1 MIENEKLVSNNIKVA
16 NCLNYFFSNIVKNLE
31 IPKYEVKDNFHQNIE
46 SPALK
51 AVFKYRN
58 HPSIISISYS
68 FRQASS
74 FNFSCIDKSTVLKEI
89 RSLSI
94 TKTSRDTD
102 LPLKVLKENTDY
114 SAEFICIQFNEPR
127 RSSKFPSS
135 FKCAKITHILKI
147 NQETTK
153 ITTALSVSYL

>member
-31 IPKYEVKDNFHQNIE
+31 IPKYEVKDNFHQNME